1 MLEVFDRLAKRAS
14 LREALK
20 GTTQRIGREH
30 VRRLFIHDISPE
42 AMEKAG
48 GANGLRIRFQQ
59 ELGKEFHPKLFAV
72 EVGPDYA
79 HLRFGAGKA
88 TRLANEL
95 RKKKGDRV
103 AQIAAGRIE
112 RLIAS
117 TKLPERK
124 SAPWHAEPR
133 AGFVSRAVSTR
144 GSRDL
149 EQSEQKER

>member
-1 MLEVFDRLAKRAS
+1 MFKVFDQLAKRPS
-14 LREALK
+14 LSEAFK
-20 GTTQRIGREH
+20 GTTPLIGRGP
-30 VRRLFIHDISPE
+30 VRRLFIHDISPQ
-42 AMEKAG
+42 AMQKAG
-48 GANGLRIRFQQ
+48 GTKGLRIRLEQ
-59 ELGKEFHPKLFAV
+59 ELSREFHPKLFAV

-95 RKKKGDRV
+95 RKKKGDRA

-124 SAPWHAEPR
+124 TAPWHAEPR

>member
-14 LREALK
+14 LSEALK
-20 GTTQRIGREH
+20 GTTPRIGRGYM
-30 VRRLFIHDISPE
+30 RKLFIHDISPK
-42 AMEKAG
+42 AIEKIG
-48 GANGLRIRFQQ
+48 GINGLRIRLVR
-59 ELGKEFHPKLFAV
+59 ELARDFHPRLFAV

-79 HLRFGAGKA
+79 HLSFGAGKA

-95 RKKKGDRV
+95 RKKKGDRA

-112 RLIAS
+112 RLVAS
-117 TKLPERK
+117 TKVPERK
-124 SAPWHAEPR
+124 SVPWHAEPR
-133 AGFVSRAVSTR
+133 AGFPSRPTSRR